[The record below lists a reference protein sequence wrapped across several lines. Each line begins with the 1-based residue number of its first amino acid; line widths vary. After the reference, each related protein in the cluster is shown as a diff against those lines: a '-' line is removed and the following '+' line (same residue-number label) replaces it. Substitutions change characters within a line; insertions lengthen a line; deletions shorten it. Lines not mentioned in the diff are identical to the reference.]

1 MQMRHLI
8 VALSVWCLL
17 SAMTSADT
25 LDRIAPERL
34 QAVHEAIAALKTQR
48 REVQLVSGFED
59 VRTLLH
65 VHSAFSHDSRG
76 TIDEII
82 AAAREVGVR
91 VIMFSEHPAS
101 HYDYFVDGHR
111 GIRDGVLLIP
121 GAETGGFLAY
131 PRQSVQNQ
139 KTDSPQAFAS
149 LVRATGGEIFLC
161 HLEERMDWDIAHVT
175 GTEIY
180 NTHADF
186 KDEVRFAAALNSPL
200 TLFSLSSSI
209 RQFPQ
214 EVFGALLDYPADYLR
229 RYDELCQQARHTGV
243 AGNDSHHNQAY
254 RARIDANGSVLL
266 EDGVGE
272 PVTKLDAEKIVPLK
286 LLTAGKQAGDVIFEL
301 DLDPYERS
309 FRHVSTH
316 LLLREVNE
324 TQVRQ
329 ALADGR
335 AYVAFDWI
343 ADPTGFVYLADTNS
357 GRQPMGSEVAWEEGL
372 KLRVE
377 SPLSARIKLVR
388 NGAVVHDERSSS
400 LEYLVGEPGNY
411 RVELWLE
418 LGGEE
423 RPWILTNPIYVRGEQ
438 LK

>member
-1 MQMRHLI
+1 MQFRHSI
-8 VALSVWCLL
+8 AALLAGCLW
-17 SAMTSADT
+17 AAITSADT

-34 QAVHEAIAALKTQR
+34 QAVHEAIAALNTQR
-48 REVQLVSGFED
+48 REVRLVSGYED

-76 TIDEII
+76 TIEEIV
-82 AAAREVGVR
+82 AAAKRAGVR
-91 VIMFSEHPAS
+91 VILFSEHPAS

-111 GIRDGVLLIP
+111 GFHEGVLLIP

-139 KTDSPQAFAS
+139 KTDSPQAFAD
-149 LVRATGGEIFLC
+149 LVRSTGGEVFVC
-161 HLEERMDWDIAHVT
+161 HLEERMHWDIAHVT
-175 GTEIY
+175 GMEIY

-186 KDEVRFAAALNSPL
+186 KDEVRFAAALKSPL
-200 TLFSLSSSI
+200 TLFSLSTSI

-214 EVFGALLDYPADYLR
+214 EVFGGLLDYPADYLR
-229 RYDELCQQARHTGV
+229 RYDELCQRARHTGV

-254 RARIDANGSVLL
+254 RARINASGSVLL
-266 EDGVGE
+266 EDGLGE
-272 PVTKLDAEKIVPLK
+272 VIARLDAEKILPLK
-286 LLTAGKQAGDVIFEL
+286 LLIAGKKAGDVVFEL

-316 LLLREVNE
+316 LLLQEVNE

-329 ALADGR
+329 ALAAGR

-343 ADPTGFVYLADTNS
+343 ADPTGFVYLAETGS
-357 GRQPMGSEVAWEEGL
+357 GRQPVGSELAWAEGL

-388 NGAVVHDERSSS
+388 NGAIVHDERSSNLNYS
-400 LEYLVGEPGNY
+400 VGEPGVY

-423 RPWILTNPIYVRGEQ
+423 RPWILTNPIYVRGERW
-438 LK
+438 K